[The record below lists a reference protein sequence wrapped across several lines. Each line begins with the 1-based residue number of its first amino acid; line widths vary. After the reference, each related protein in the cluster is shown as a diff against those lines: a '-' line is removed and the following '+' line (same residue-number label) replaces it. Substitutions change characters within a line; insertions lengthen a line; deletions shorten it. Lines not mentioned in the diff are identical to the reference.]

1 MSYAAVGNGS
11 LVLRFD
17 ENAINDM
24 KARMQAYYDELSR
37 KGIKAYRPGE
47 YMMQVHQ
54 SVCEA
59 EKEALEKEQPTEWLE
74 TALSGVGFSEIYFT
88 KQPDLQLL
96 HVETEFDAKYREN
109 EILELLET
117 LSSQTITGDFCFCGE
132 DNGIW
137 RLVFIGTSWHEQRG
151 EIVYKDKA
159 ETGPL
164 QQASDASEEKWA
176 ALLAKIQSFVR
187 SDQQPAIQRGYLLV
201 NAVREQNPDG
211 VLEALTGWSMQALGA
226 FVELWN
232 EEDKS

>member
-24 KARMQAYYDELSR
+24 KARMQSYYDELSR

-88 KQPDLQLL
+88 K
-96 HVETEFDAKYREN
+96 
-109 EILELLET
+109 
-117 LSSQTITGDFCFCGE
+117 LSPQTITGVFSFCGE
-132 DNGIW
+132 DNGVW
-137 RLVFIGTSWHEQRG
+137 RLSFIGTSWQEQQGEIIYKDQTNTEQRRQIPSAG
-151 EIVYKDKA
+151 EDIW
-159 ETGPL
+159 E
-164 QQASDASEEKWA
+164 S
-176 ALLAKIQSFVR
+176 LLARIQALIQSDQR
-187 SDQQPAIQRGYLLV
+187 SAAERGYLLV
-201 NAVREQNPDG
+201 NAVREQDPDG
-211 VLEALTGWSMQALGA
+211 VLAALTGWSMQALGA

-232 EEDKS
+232 QEDAS

>member
-88 KQPDLQLL
+88 KLLDLQLL
-96 HVETEFDAKYREN
+96 YVDVEFDAAYREDT
-109 EILELLET
+109 ILELLKS
-117 LSSQTITGDFCFCGE
+117 LSPQTITGVFSFCGE
-132 DNGIW
+132 DNGVW
-137 RLVFIGTSWHEQRG
+137 RLSFIGTSWQEQQGEIIYKDQTNTEQRRQIPSAG
-151 EIVYKDKA
+151 EDIW
-159 ETGPL
+159 E
-164 QQASDASEEKWA
+164 S
-176 ALLAKIQSFVR
+176 LLARIQALIQSDQR
-187 SDQQPAIQRGYLLV
+187 SAAERGYLLV
-201 NAVREQNPDG
+201 NAVREQDPDG
-211 VLEALTGWSMQALGA
+211 VLAALTGWSMQALGA

-232 EEDKS
+232 QEDAS